1 MYNRPSPSIPEAI
14 AQRQATA
21 EPDLATA
28 SYGRCMAVLTQR
40 SLDRWQ
46 DAHGAWHDKLTAAE
60 RVTQRLMWAAA
71 VQTTRPELARDL
83 QAAAQLLQP
92 VPAGMII
99 PPYLPRTTER
109 TPYAL

>member
-1 MYNRPSPSIPEAI
+1 MYTHPSSSIPEAI

-28 SYGRCMAVLTQR
+28 SSGRCMAVLTQR

-46 DAHGAWHDKLTAAE
+46 DTQGAWQEKLTAPQ
-60 RVTQRLMWAAA
+60 RVTQCLTWAAA
-71 VQTTRPELARDL
+71 VQTTRPDLARDL

-92 VPAGMII
+92 VSAGMVI
-99 PPYLPRTTER
+99 PPYHGR
-109 TPYAL
+109 